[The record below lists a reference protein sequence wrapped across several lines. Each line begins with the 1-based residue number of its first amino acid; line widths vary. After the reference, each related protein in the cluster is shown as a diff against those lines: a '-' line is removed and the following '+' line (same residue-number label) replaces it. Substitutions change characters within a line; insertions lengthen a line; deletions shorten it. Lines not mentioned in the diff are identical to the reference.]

1 MVSRAPF
8 APLLTRLEKPVQVDA
23 DLRFAMPTSIDA
35 SMAKRL
41 LEGRA
46 RDRFAKPADLDTA
59 AFFEAPVLVHL
70 PVWRANVHAEGFH
83 IGVSTVSIPS
93 ARNRHVPL
101 PVPTGGTDNRDV
113 VVVTSA
119 RRFFAY
125 EVAPM
130 IVVPQEKLV
139 PLAHSELGG
148 IIAEPDVPKEQ
159 AEQECAYRVRAAM
172 RPANAI
178 YARAETDVRSIA
190 LVHVPLW
197 VMRYRYDGEAV
208 PGLAEEFHVI
218 VDGTWGRVL
227 SEKHP
232 SGFRSMLAKAK
243 RLFAPS

>member
-8 APLLTRLEKPVQVDA
+8 APLVTRLEKPVLVDP
-23 DLRFAMPTSIDA
+23 DLRFAMPTAIDET
-35 SMAKRL
+35 MARRL
-41 LEGRA
+41 LDARA
-46 RDRFAKPADLDTA
+46 RDRFARPADLDHS
-59 AFFEAPVLVHL
+59 AFFEKPVLVHL

-83 IGVSTVSIPS
+83 IGISTVSIPS
-93 ARNRHVPL
+93 AKNRHVPL

-119 RRFFAY
+119 RRFFSY
-125 EVAPM
+125 EVSPF
-130 IVVPQEKLV
+130 IVVPQDKLV
-139 PLAHSELGG
+139 PLAHATLDGLV
-148 IIAEPDVPKEQ
+148 AEPDVPKEL
-159 AEQECAYRVRAAM
+159 AEQECAHRVRAAM

-178 YARAETDVRSIA
+178 YARAEADVRSIA

-218 VDGTWGRVL
+218 IDGTWGRVL

-232 SGFRSMLAKAK
+232 SRFRSVLAKAK
-243 RLFAPS
+243 RLFA

>member
-8 APLLTRLEKPVQVDA
+8 APLVTRLEKPVQVDP
-23 DLRFAMPTSIDA
+23 DLRFAMPTTLDESA
-35 SMAKRL
+35 AKRL
-41 LEGRA
+41 LDARA
-46 RDRFAKPADLDTA
+46 RDRFTRPADIDRA
-59 AFFEAPVLVHL
+59 AHFERPTLVHL

-83 IGVSTVSIPS
+83 VGVSTVSIPS
-93 ARNRHVPL
+93 ARNRHVPI
-101 PVPTGGTDNRDV
+101 PIPTGGTDNRDV

-139 PLAHSELGG
+139 PYGHAELPGQ
-148 IIAEPDVPKEQ
+148 IAEPDVPKEQ
-159 AEQECAYRVRAAM
+159 AEQECAHRVKAAM

-178 YARAETDVRSIA
+178 YARAETDVRSMA
-190 LVHVPLW
+190 LVYAPLW

-218 VDGTWGRVL
+218 VDGTWGRLL

-232 SGFRSMLAKAK
+232 SGFRSVLAKAK
-243 RLFAPS
+243 RLFG